1 MIYIK
6 PELKIEMIEIKENI
20 AGLDGWMESEGI
32 AGAGITRVL
41 VERPS

>member
-1 MIYIK
+1 MRYIK

-20 AGLDGWMESEGI
+20 AGLDGWMEGEGMSD
-32 AGAGITRVL
+32 AGITKVL